1 VAVAALAETS
11 SDVKAGKLFASPGEA
26 VAAAVAAARNN
37 DEKEFVAIFGSG
49 GEELYSSGDE
59 VSDQQSRERFLK
71 AYDEKNSLVAEGENM
86 ILEVGN
92 DAWPFP
98 VPLVKKGESWFFD
111 TVQGKD
117 ELLNRR
123 IGRNELD
130 TIQTCLAAVD
140 AQREYAL
147 KARELTGTTMYA
159 EKFESDPGKKNGLYW
174 ETKEGEEPSPLGLGV
189 ARAKAEGYDPS
200 VSGDGPI
207 AFHGYYYR
215 LLKAQGPD
223 AAGGAYDY
231 VVNGKMIGGF
241 AVLAYP
247 ADYGNSGVMSFMVN
261 HDGIVYQKDL
271 GDDTEKAA
279 KEINAFNPDKS
290 WAKVAESDQT
300 EQ

>member
-1 VAVAALAETS
+1 VAA
-11 SDVKAGKLFASPGEA
+11 V
-26 VAAAVAAARNN
+26 RNN
-37 DEKEFVAIFGSG
+37 SEKEFVAVFGSD

-86 ILEVGN
+86 VLEVGN

-111 TVQGKD
+111 TVQGKE

-140 AQREYAL
+140 AQREYAM
-147 KARELTGTTMYA
+147 KARDILGTTVYA
-159 EKFESDPGKKNGLYW
+159 EKFQSDPGKKNGLYW
-174 ETKEGEEPSPLGLGV
+174 ETKEGEELSPLGLGI
-189 ARAKAEGYDPS
+189 ARAKAEGYDPGLS
-200 VSGDGPI
+200 SNGPI

-215 LLKAQGPD
+215 MLKAQGAD

-247 ADYGNSGVMSFMVN
+247 AEYGNSGVMSFMVN

-271 GDDTEKAA
+271 GDDTEQTASEMK
-279 KEINAFNPDKS
+279 AFNPDKS
-290 WAKVAESDQT
+290 WTKVADSDQT